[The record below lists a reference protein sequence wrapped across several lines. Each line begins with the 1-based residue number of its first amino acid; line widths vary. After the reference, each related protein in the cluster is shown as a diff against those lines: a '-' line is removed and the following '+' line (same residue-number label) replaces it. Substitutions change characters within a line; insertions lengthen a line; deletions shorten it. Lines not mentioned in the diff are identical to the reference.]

1 MFILNSSSLAHAMLA
16 LKTKS
21 RATRNGDCTM
31 LKKLAAIGVS
41 AAIAFA
47 PLAALAQTDQSAPPA
62 GGAAAAPA
70 DQGSMP
76 AKPAKKKKT
85 HHMSSSKMKKPMA
98 SPASAPAGGAA
109 APANPQ

>member
-1 MFILNSSSLAHAMLA
+1 MFILNSCSLAHAMLA

-47 PLAALAQTDQSAPPA
+47 PLAALAQSDQTAPGAAPTDQSA
-62 GGAAAAPA
+62 
-70 DQGSMP
+70 MP
-76 AKPAKKKKT
+76 AKPMKKKPMHKKK
-85 HHMSSSKMKKPMA
+85 MSSKKPMA
-98 SPASAPAGGAA
+98 APAAAPAGGAA
-109 APANPQ
+109 PANPQ